1 MGKLKKF
8 IRKGRGFK
16 LKIIHVNNIQ
26 KRFNK
31 ELVLNDINIDIKGSF
46 GLLGPNG
53 AGKTTLIRVLCSI
66 IQPNSGEIYAD
77 NQLNWKDSNAVKSNV
92 GYLPQ
97 AFSFFKNASVYR
109 VLEYIAKLKGI
120 NKSELTNE
128 ITKVLEETNL
138 IPQKDKKVKQLS
150 GGMLRRMGIAQALLG
165 NPRLLIVDEPTVGL
179 DIEER
184 VRFRQLLKKLGKD
197 RIVLIS
203 SHIVEDIET
212 TCDHICI
219 LKEGKVVV
227 TGELNELL
235 ASIDGKIKETILST
249 EQLNT
254 LSNEIISIKELGSEY
269 KVRYLLSSNSNLFQG
284 TSVSPTLEDF
294 YVYNMNHGDIQ

>member
-1 MGKLKKF
+1 M
-8 IRKGRGFK
+8 
-16 LKIIHVNNIQ
+16 KIIHVKNIQ

-31 ELVLNDINIDIKGSF
+31 ELVLNDINFDIKGSF

-53 AGKTTLIRVLCSI
+53 AGKTTLIRILCSI
-66 IQPNSGEIYAD
+66 IQPTNGEIYAD

-97 AFSFFKNASVYR
+97 TFSFFKNASVYR

-120 NKSELTNE
+120 SKSELTNE
-128 ITKVLEETNL
+128 ITQVLEETNL
-138 IPQKDKKVKQLS
+138 MLQKDKKVKQLS
-150 GGMLRRMGIAQALLG
+150 GGMLRRLGIAQALLG
-165 NPRLLIVDEPTVGL
+165 NPNLLIVDEPTVGL

-184 VRFRQLLKKLGKD
+184 VRFRQLLRKLGKD

-203 SHIVEDIET
+203 SHIVEDIEN

-227 TGELNELL
+227 TGELNDLL
-235 ASIDGKIKETILST
+235 ASIDGKVKEVFLSS

-269 KVRYLLSSNSNLFQG
+269 KVRYVPSNNSNLFQG

>member
-1 MGKLKKF
+1 M
-8 IRKGRGFK
+8 
-16 LKIIHVNNIQ
+16 KIIHVKNIQ

-31 ELVLNDINIDIKGSF
+31 ELVLNDINFDIKGSF

-53 AGKTTLIRVLCSI
+53 AGKTTLIRILCSI
-66 IQPNSGEIYAD
+66 IQPTNGEIYAD

-97 AFSFFKNASVYR
+97 TFSFFKNASVYR

-120 NKSELTNE
+120 SKSELTNE
-128 ITKVLEETNL
+128 ITQVLEETNL
-138 IPQKDKKVKQLS
+138 MLQKDKKVKQLS
-150 GGMLRRMGIAQALLG
+150 GGMLRRLGIAQALLG
-165 NPRLLIVDEPTVGL
+165 NPNLLIVDEPTVGL

-184 VRFRQLLKKLGKD
+184 VRFRQLLRKLGKD

-203 SHIVEDIET
+203 SHIVEDIEN

-227 TGELNELL
+227 TGELNDLL
-235 ASIDGKIKETILST
+235 ASIDGKVKEVFLSS

-269 KVRYLLSSNSNLFQG
+269 KVRYVPSNNSNLFQG

-294 YVYNMNHGDIQ
+294 YVYNMNHGDIH

>member
-1 MGKLKKF
+1 M
-8 IRKGRGFK
+8 
-16 LKIIHVNNIQ
+16 KIIHVNNIQ

-53 AGKTTLIRVLCSI
+53 AGKTTLIRILCSI

-97 AFSFFKNASVYR
+97 TFSFFKNASVYR

-120 NKSELTNE
+120 CKSELTNE

-150 GGMLRRMGIAQALLG
+150 GGMLRRLGIAQALLG
-165 NPRLLIVDEPTVGL
+165 NPKLLIVDEPTVGL

-184 VRFRQLLKKLGKD
+184 VRFRQLLRKLGKD

-235 ASIDGKIKETILST
+235 ASIDGKIKETFLST

-284 TSVSPTLEDF
+284 TPVSPTLEDF

>member
-1 MGKLKKF
+1 M
-8 IRKGRGFK
+8 
-16 LKIIHVNNIQ
+16 KIIHVKNIQ

-31 ELVLNDINIDIKGSF
+31 ELVLNDINFDIKGSF

-53 AGKTTLIRVLCSI
+53 AGKTTLIRILCSI
-66 IQPNSGEIYAD
+66 IQPTNGEIYAD

-97 AFSFFKNASVYR
+97 TFSFFKNASVYR

-120 NKSELTNE
+120 SKSELTNE
-128 ITKVLEETNL
+128 ITQVLEGTNL
-138 IPQKDKKVKQLS
+138 MLQKDKKVKQLS
-150 GGMLRRMGIAQALLG
+150 GGMLRRLGIAQALLG
-165 NPRLLIVDEPTVGL
+165 NPNLLIVDEPTVGL

-184 VRFRQLLKKLGKD
+184 VRFRQLLRKLGKD

-203 SHIVEDIET
+203 SHIVEDIEN

-227 TGELNELL
+227 TGELNDLL
-235 ASIDGKIKETILST
+235 ASIDGKVKEVFLSS

-269 KVRYLLSSNSNLFQG
+269 KVRYVPSNNSNLFQG